1 MKGSVIAIIYALC
14 ANIGIAVAKFIAAFI
29 TGSGSM
35 LAEGIHSL
43 VDSCNQVLLLIGM
56 KVAKKPANEEHPLG
70 YGKAVYFWSF
80 IVAIML
86 FSMGGVFS
94 IYEGINKLRVG
105 HTVENLWVAFIVL
118 VLSIILEIFS
128 LIGAFRI
135 VKQYKKGLSLFS
147 WFRGSKQSELMVVI
161 GEDIAAVLG
170 LGIVFISIILTLTTG
185 NNFYDALGSICIGVL
200 LVIIA
205 VSIGKEVG
213 GLLIGESAE
222 ADMQKRIFLFFSSE
236 KSLVDEVLHLITFQL
251 GSEIM
256 VAVKIKPVKNISVGE
271 LIELINESEKKLKAK
286 YPEIKWIF
294 VEPDYTD

>member
-1 MKGSVIAIIYALC
+1 MIAIIYALC
-14 ANIGIAVAKFIAAFI
+14 ANIGIAVAKFVAFFL
-29 TGSGSM
+29 TGLGSM

-56 KVAKKPANEEHPLG
+56 KVAKKPADQEHPLG
-70 YGKAVYFWSF
+70 YGKAIYFWSF

-94 IYEGINKLRVG
+94 IYEGIHKLRVG
-105 HTVENLWVAFIVL
+105 HSIENLWVALIVL
-118 VLSIILEIFS
+118 LISIILEITS
-128 LIGAFRI
+128 LMGALRV
-135 VKQYKKGLSLFS
+135 VKEHKKGLSLFS
-147 WFRGSKQSELMVVI
+147 WFKGSKKSELMVVI

-170 LGIVFISIILTLTTG
+170 LGIAFIAVILVLVTG
-185 NNFYDALGSICIGVL
+185 NNFYDALGSVCIGVL
-200 LVIIA
+200 LVIVAI
-205 VSIGKEVG
+205 SIGKEVS

-222 ADMQKRIFLFFSSE
+222 ADMEKRILSFFLME

-256 VAVKIKPVKNISVGE
+256 VAVKIKPVKNISVDK
-271 LIELINESEKKLKAK
+271 LINLINESEKKLKAR

-294 VEPDYTD
+294 VEPDYAD